1 MDASERDA
9 LLDCERSYHGEDH
22 LVSNPPASSSSSS
35 SSFASRITTKSLVA
49 GVAGMVLC
57 AYSGHTVKR
66 MLGAGQRGDAPLTNE
81 SLVEIYDAITQSRL
95 PGNAE
100 RRNDPL
106 LKAAEKDL
114 PNIGIIKSVDPTW
127 QAQSG
132 WYHQP
137 VPGNDAEEGKFVMC
151 VPGEWDNSY
160 TYNFLS
166 LFRSGIC
173 IKEVRTD
180 IQNGDFTG
188 CDIRVFNQYAFIWR
202 NDFKVGNQT
211 ARSEENFFGP
221 PAKLHPNVVDFY
233 YAHESPDHYG
243 YELRGDTEYSKKS
256 LRNIQ
261 YLAWFNGDPDSPHRS
276 SLWYP
281 FGPSVGELL
290 RDYPLFIMPRE
301 KRIPVIGWMSKDC
314 VLRERINVLVEI
326 SKHFP
331 VFSMGRCE
339 QNIAPPPDDP
349 GRLGDFGDQQKTK
362 AQYMFYFALENG
374 IQCPHYMTEKIWDAL
389 SRGSI
394 PIYIGWDGIE
404 DYIPSKDA
412 VIDLRDFSSPAEL
425 SAKLT
430 EIATNDAAYAKA
442 HEWRKRSPDQWPLKF
457 RNLIRQVSSDMKF
470 GICSTM
476 KEGPKN
482 HPPAVATEKCD
493 RSVKIMGMP
502 VTEYPGREAAW
513 WEVAGWKVETAHKV
527 DNTAVARVEIQ
538 SPMKFLTKKCDEH
551 TIECFHTLKTATA
564 KNVDQQQRNMNNN
577 NNAGVRRMENG
588 NNNNQNN
595 NNNNIRNSNNN
606 VRRMKEKGDMLPD
619 YVSTVDVRKGKNP
632 VHLSNSNGSAHKGE
646 SHGREED
653 YGPVLSRKNSL
664 KTASMGESETQSD
677 ENNENEGVETTK
689 SSSKKKHE
697 TEEEKEERLKEE
709 KQEKKLAAKIAKR
722 EAEALERVHE
732 TVADLPVIKD
742 KAPTAPPPPG
752 EARHDVTKT
761 TDDFDAGAP
770 SADKEEVEA
779 LKERLALLDEVS
791 SKKSSHRG

>member
-1 MDASERDA
+1 M
-9 LLDCERSYHGEDH
+9 
-22 LVSNPPASSSSSS
+22 
-35 SSFASRITTKSLVA
+35 
-49 GVAGMVLC
+49 
-57 AYSGHTVKR
+57 
-66 MLGAGQRGDAPLTNE
+66 QPLTNE

-95 PGNAE
+95 PGNAD

-132 WYHQP
+132 WHHHP
-137 VPGNDAEEGKFVMC
+137 VPGDDAQEGKFTMC

-166 LFRSGIC
+166 LFRSGMC

-221 PAKLHPNVVDFY
+221 PAKLHSNVVDFY

-256 LRNIQ
+256 LKNMQ
-261 YLAWFNGDPDSPHRS
+261 YLAWFNGDPDSSHRS
-276 SLWYP
+276 SLWFP
-281 FGPSVGELL
+281 FGPSIGELL
-290 RDYPLFIMPRE
+290 RDYSLFSMPRE

-339 QNIAPPPDDP
+339 QNIPPPANDP

-362 AQYMFYFALENG
+362 AQYMFYYALENG

-394 PIYIGWDGIE
+394 PIYIGWDGME
-404 DYIPSKDA
+404 EYIPSKDA
-412 VIDLRDFSSPAEL
+412 VIDLRDFSTPAEL
-425 SAKLT
+425 SKKLT
-430 EIATNDAAYAKA
+430 DIATNDAAYAKA
-442 HEWRKRSPDQWPLKF
+442 HEWRTKSPDQWPLKF

-482 HPPAVATEKCD
+482 HPAAVPTEKCD
-493 RSVKIMGMP
+493 RSVNIMGMP

-527 DNTAVARVEIQ
+527 DSSAVARVEIQ
-538 SPMKFLTKKCDEH
+538 SPLKFLTKTCDDH
-551 TIECFHTLKTATA
+551 SVDCFHTLKTASA
-564 KNVDQQQRNMNNN
+564 KIGNQEQPRRNNN
-577 NNAGVRRMENG
+577 NNNDNNDNNNGGGGMRRAESGDNNNQYNY
-588 NNNNQNN
+588 NNNNQNKGVS
-595 NNNNIRNSNNN
+595 SNGM
-606 VRRMKEKGDMLPD
+606 RRMKEKGDGLPD
-619 YVSTVDVRKGKNP
+619 YVSTVDVRKGKTP
-632 VHLSNSNGSAHKGE
+632 VRLSNNNGSSHKGE

-664 KTASMGESETQSD
+664 KTASMGESELQSEED
-677 ENNENEGVETTK
+677 VETTTSTTSTKKSGSK
-689 SSSKKKHE
+689 SSKKHE

-709 KQEKKLAAKIAKR
+709 KEEKKLAAKIAKR

-732 TVADLPVIKD
+732 TVADLPVIKE
-742 KAPTAPPPPG
+742 KKPTAPPPPG
-752 EARHDVTKT
+752 EAKHDVTKT

-779 LKERLALLDEVS
+779 LKERLALLSQVS
-791 SKKSSHRG
+791 SKKSSRGHH

>member
-9 LLDCERSYHGEDH
+9 LLDCERSYHDH
-22 LVSNPPASSSSSS
+22 ESNPPASSSSSSS

-57 AYSGHTVKR
+57 AYSGHAVKR

-132 WYHQP
+132 WYHHP
-137 VPGNDAEEGKFVMC
+137 VPGNNAEEGKFVMC

-180 IQNGDFTG
+180 IQNDDFTG
-188 CDIRVFNQYAFIWR
+188 CDIRVFNQYAFIWK
-202 NDFKVGNQT
+202 NDFKIGNQT

-281 FGPSVGELL
+281 FGPSIGELL
-290 RDYPLFIMPRE
+290 RDYPLFVMPRE

-362 AQYMFYFALENG
+362 AQYMFYYALENG

-404 DYIPSKDA
+404 EYIPSKDA

-442 HEWRKRSPDQWPLKF
+442 HEWRTKSPDQWPLKF
-457 RNLIRQVSSDMKF
+457 RSLIRQVSSDMKF

-538 SPMKFLTKKCDEH
+538 SPMKFLTKRCDEH

-564 KNVDQQQRNMNNN
+564 KNVNQQQRNMNNN
-577 NNAGVRRMENG
+577 NGGVRRMENG
-588 NNNNQNN
+588 NNNNQND
-595 NNNNIRNSNNN
+595 NNNNIRNSN

-653 YGPVLSRKNSL
+653 YGPVLSKKNSL

-677 ENNENEGVETTK
+677 ENDENEGVETTK

-697 TEEEKEERLKEE
+697 TEEEKKERLKEE

-770 SADKEEVEA
+770 SADKEAEEA

>member
-1 MDASERDA
+1 
-9 LLDCERSYHGEDH
+9 LLFFLH
-22 LVSNPPASSSSSS
+22 A
-35 SSFASRITTKSLVA
+35 
-49 GVAGMVLC
+49 
-57 AYSGHTVKR
+57 HTHT
-66 MLGAGQRGDAPLTNE
+66 QPLTNE

-132 WYHQP
+132 WYHHP
-137 VPGNDAEEGKFVMC
+137 VPGNNAEEGKFVMC

-180 IQNGDFTG
+180 IQNDDFTG
-188 CDIRVFNQYAFIWR
+188 CDIRVFNQYAFIWK
-202 NDFKVGNQT
+202 NDFKIGNQT

-281 FGPSVGELL
+281 FGPSIGELL
-290 RDYPLFIMPRE
+290 RDYPLFVMPRE

-362 AQYMFYFALENG
+362 AQYMFYYALENG

-404 DYIPSKDA
+404 EYIPSKDA

-442 HEWRKRSPDQWPLKF
+442 HEWRTKSPDQWPLKF
-457 RNLIRQVSSDMKF
+457 RSLIRQVSSDMKF

-564 KNVDQQQRNMNNN
+564 KNVNQQQRNMNNN
-577 NNAGVRRMENG
+577 NGGVRRMENG
-588 NNNNQNN
+588 NNNNQND
-595 NNNNIRNSNNN
+595 NNNNIRNSN

-619 YVSTVDVRKGKNP
+619 YVNTVDVRKGKNP

-653 YGPVLSRKNSL
+653 YGPVLSKKNSL

-677 ENNENEGVETTK
+677 ENDENEGVETTK

-697 TEEEKEERLKEE
+697 TEEEKKERLKEE